1 VANYTFKAACPHNAT
16 KSHRMPPKSA
26 DCAPCKALAAGLY
39 NKLRKGRVLAAT
51 PAKLHTGGMYETT
64 SLKNHFL
71 LPMPQMRDP
80 KFAKSLIYLV
90 EHGEQGSMGLVIWP
104 IC

>member
-1 VANYTFKAACPHNAT
+1 MRRDFLGD
-16 KSHRMPPKSA
+16 KSQSSLSPELRVKSA
-26 DCAPCKALAAGLY
+26 FITVRFETASHTKA
-39 NKLRKGRVLAAT
+39 
-51 PAKLHTGGMYETT
+51 MYETN

-90 EHGEQGSMGLVIWP
+90 GRTRQHGAGGQSPEWA
-104 IC
+104 